1 CLGLPAPPAATA
13 RKPVAKPK
21 AKEEEGPKMPLVV
34 PIRTDAEVYR
44 F

>member
-1 CLGLPAPPAATA
+1 
-13 RKPVAKPK
+13 
-21 AKEEEGPKMPLVV
+21 EEEGPKMPLVV

>member
-1 CLGLPAPPAATA
+1 
-13 RKPVAKPK
+13 KPQ